1 MKNLTQ
7 ADMLK
12 FDAPKELSSII
23 KVIGVGGGGSNA
35 VNHMYN
41 QGIEGVDFIIVNTD
55 AQALDLS
62 PVPNKV
68 QIGHN
73 LTDGLGAGAK
83 PEVGK
88 NAAIESIDELRGFLE
103 KKTKMVFITA
113 GMGGGTGT
121 GGAPV
126 IAAMAKELGILTV
139 AIVTIP
145 FSFEGRKRRL
155 QADEGIEE
163 LRKNVD
169 TLLLISNDKLR
180 ELYGNLKLT
189 EAFHKADDVLSI
201 GAKGIAEIITVAGN
215 INVDFNDVNTVMK
228 DSGAAIM
235 GSGMASGPER
245 ATKAI
250 EMALAS
256 PLLNDNS
263 IKGASDI
270 LLYIASGSE
279 EIQMDEVTEITDFIQ
294 FEAGSTAEIIWGNGY
309 NESLGDNINIT
320 LIATGFKTNNDS
332 NFNGSFKKQ
341 EKTIYKLDTVVDKT
355 EAKKEISKSETKEV
369 DEIKMKPSV
378 DENVEEAIEFPT
390 TFTFELDSVID
401 EVSNQEET
409 ASNEPVLITKFD
421 DQREEEPISNKSI
434 EYEPIRKSVPREE
447 DELARM
453 AEERIRKLREI
464 SIKIKSPGG
473 LTELENQ
480 PAYVRRN
487 VTLTDAPLSSESELS
502 RYTLSEDDNKVEIS
516 QNNRFLHDVV
526 D

>member
-1 MKNLTQ
+1 MI
-7 ADMLK
+7 K

-41 QGIEGVDFIIVNTD
+41 QGIEGVDFIVVNTD

-68 QIGHN
+68 QIGNN
-73 LTDGLGAGAK
+73 LTDGLGAGSK

-103 KKTKMVFITA
+103 KNTKMVFITA

-139 AIVTIP
+139 AIVTVP

-155 QADEGIEE
+155 QADDGIEE

-180 ELYGNLKLT
+180 ELYGNLKLS
-189 EAFHKADDVLSI
+189 EAFHKADDVLTI

-235 GSGMASGPER
+235 GSGSASGPER

-270 LLYIASGSE
+270 LLYIASGEE
-279 EIQMDEVTEITDFIQ
+279 EIQMDEVTEITDYIQ

-309 NESLGDNINIT
+309 NESLGDSISIT
-320 LIATGFKTNNDS
+320 LIATGFKTSSDS
-332 NFNGSFKKQ
+332 EFNGNFKKR
-341 EKTIYKLDTVVDKT
+341 EKTVYNLEEVVK
-355 EAKKEISKSETKEV
+355 EVKAKKEISHT
-369 DEIKMKPSV
+369 EIEKTEDIDLKPAI
-378 DENVEEAIEFPT
+378 DKNIEEAIESPT
-390 TFTFELDSVID
+390 TFTFELDGVTAEGS
-401 EVSNQEET
+401 EQKET
-409 ASNEPVLITKFD
+409 TPWEPVLITKLD
-421 DQREEEPISNKSI
+421 DRREEEPISKDSI
-434 EYEPIRKSVPREE
+434 EFEPIRKTVPKEE

-453 AEERIRKLREI
+453 AQERIRKLREI
-464 SIKIKSPGG
+464 SVKIKSPGG
-473 LTELENQ
+473 LSELENQ

-487 VTLTDAPLSSESELS
+487 IQLTDAPLSSESEVS
-502 RYTLSEDDNKVEIS
+502 RYTLSEDEDKVEIK
-516 QNNRFLHDVV
+516 QNNSFLHDNV